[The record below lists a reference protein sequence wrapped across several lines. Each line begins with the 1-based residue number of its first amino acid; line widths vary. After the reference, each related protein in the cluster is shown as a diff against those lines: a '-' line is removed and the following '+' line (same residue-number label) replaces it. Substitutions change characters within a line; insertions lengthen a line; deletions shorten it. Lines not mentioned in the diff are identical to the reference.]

1 MAYQLSFGIW
11 GELFAVPTAI
21 VDQHIQL
28 CSAAS
33 LKALLVLLR
42 SGGRPLALSDI
53 ARQIGLAE
61 PDTQDALNY
70 WIVSGL
76 LARDDGSSPSATVS
90 AQAALAAPPASGLP
104 EAAGSS
110 AAVESKE
117 EQKVIRVTSRPR
129 LTQEMIADMAKKD
142 GHIASLIQ
150 EAQTLL
156 GGPLSPTATEMLVS
170 LQSYGGMPVEVILT
184 VIQYCVSIGKSSVRY
199 IEKTA
204 YDWVD
209 RGIDTFEKAER
220 HMLEQNKANEQEGKI
235 KKAFG
240 IYDRNLT
247 GKERD
252 YVEKWFGHFQFDLPM
267 IKLAY
272 ERTIDN
278 KGKLSFPYCDA
289 ILTKWFEK
297 GVKTP
302 KQAVDE
308 MNAPPSPPAPEGKPS
323 PARPQP
329 ASLPSSVPS
338 ASRER
343 YDRAHADLQQRR
355 AAARDTAARRKEEI
369 YRQLPRIR
377 EIDAALAKTGL
388 EVSRAVLRGGDTE
401 SLLQQLRDQNLA
413 LQQEKGQALLL
424 AGFPEDYLDI
434 PYTCRECED
443 KGYKPNGEPCSCLKA
458 LLEG

>member
-42 SGGRPLALSDI
+42 NGGRPLALSDI
-53 ARQIGLAE
+53 ARKIGLSE

-76 LARDDGSSPSATVS
+76 LARDDGSPPPAAAPSPI
-90 AQAALAAPPASGLP
+90 AQAALATPSLP
-104 EAAGSS
+104 ETAGAPAAS
-110 AAVESKE
+110 ESEE
-117 EQKVIRVTSRPR
+117 EQKVIRTSSRPR

-142 GHIASLIQ
+142 RHIASLIE

-170 LQSYGGMPVEVILT
+170 LQSYGGMPVEVILM

-204 YDWVD
+204 YDWMD

-220 HMLEQNKANEQEGKI
+220 HMLEQNKVNEQEGKI

-247 GKERD
+247 SKERE
-252 YVEKWFGHFQFDLPM
+252 YIEKWFGRFQFELPM
-267 IKLAY
+267 IQLAY

-297 GVKTP
+297 GIKTP
-302 KQAVDE
+302 RQAVDE
-308 MNAPPSPPAPEGKPS
+308 MSAPPSPPSAPEGRPS
-323 PARPQP
+323 PARP
-329 ASLPSSVPS
+329 SLSSPTPSV
-338 ASRER
+338 SRER
-343 YDRAHADLQQRR
+343 YDRAHAELQQRR
-355 AAARDTAARRKEEI
+355 SAARDTAARRKEEI
-369 YRQLPRIR
+369 YRKLPRIR
-377 EIDAALAKTGL
+377 EIDAALSKTGL

-413 LQQEKGQALLL
+413 LQQEKGQALLS
-424 AGFPEDYLDI
+424 AGYPADYLDI
-434 PYTCRECED
+434 PYTCKECED
-443 KGYKPNGEPCSCLKA
+443 KGYKPNGEPCGCLKA